1 MMLWVVG
8 IGCVRG
14 LFANVATR
22 WRSGGVIGS
31 GWRRCTRASAAGA
44 TRWRSGGVTG
54 EWLAQVY
61 ARHRGGREKVAIKVM
76 QVPGD
81 RREGVTEGGWRRC
94 TRGTAAGAR
103 RWRSR

>member
-1 MMLWVVG
+1 MVG

-22 WRSGGVIGS
+22 GGDREWLAQAYAGLR
-31 GWRRCTRASAAGA
+31 GWRDKVAIRGCDR
-44 TRWRSGGVTG
+44 

-61 ARHRGGREKVAIKVM
+61 AGHRGGRDKVAIKVM

-81 RREGVTEGGWRRC
+81 HREGVTEGGWRRC
-94 TRGTAAGAR
+94 TRGAAAGAR